1 MSINDDLAKFIGD
14 WKGTNKLYLSWLPDP
29 LKESDSHMHISKKAN
44 GQFIQFDYDWE
55 YEGEKQEGMLVLG
68 CDSKSDAVQ
77 IVWTDSWHSRH
88 TFMVSDGTVKD
99 DGTVSVKGFYKVPD
113 HPDWGWRTEII
124 PQGERI
130 KLMMFNVSP
139 EGEEDL
145 AVETTYER
153 T

>member
-1 MSINDDLAKFIGD
+1 M
-14 WKGTNKLYLSWLPDP
+14 SWLPDP
-29 LKESDSHMHISKKAN
+29 LKESQSRMEISQKAN

-68 CDSKSDAVQ
+68 CDAKSKAVQ
-77 IVWTDSWHSRH
+77 IIWTDSWHSRH
-88 TFMVSDGTVKD
+88 TFMVSDGTVKE
-99 DGTVSVKGFYKVPD
+99 DGTVSVKGYYKVPD

-124 PQGERI
+124 PQGEKI
-130 KLMMFNVSP
+130 KLIMFNVSP

-153 T
+153 A